1 MNAKTLLRNILIFSI
16 VLCNIGCD
24 QVTKESVRNS
34 IAAGEII
41 NVIDNHLV
49 LTRVENTGAFLSL
62 GDDLSKPARNILL
75 SLLPILA
82 LCFGLFYVIRER
94 KLNGINLWALCFIIG
109 GGIGNIF
116 DRIVFGSV
124 TDFLHIDLGFFT
136 TGIFNMAD
144 VSITTCALILLANT
158 LYKNY
163 KNRMLT

>member
-1 MNAKTLLRNILIFSI
+1 MNAKNLLRNILIFSI

-24 QVTKESVRNS
+24 QITKESVRNS

-41 NVIDNHLV
+41 DVIDNHLV

-62 GDDLSKPARNILL
+62 GDDLSTPARNILL

-82 LCFGLFYVIRER
+82 LGFGLFYVIKER
-94 KLNGINLWALCFIIG
+94 KFNGINLWALCFIIG

-124 TDFLHIDLGFFT
+124 TDFLHIDLGLFK

-144 VSITTCALILLANT
+144 VSITTGALILLANT
-158 LYKNY
+158 LYKNS
-163 KNRMLT
+163 RIEC

>member
-24 QVTKESVRNS
+24 QITKESVRNN

-41 NVIDNHLV
+41 NVLDNHLV

-62 GDDLSKPARNILL
+62 DNDLSKPARNILL

-82 LCFGLFYVIRER
+82 LGFGLFFLIRER

-116 DRIVFGSV
+116 DRIAFGSV
-124 TDFLHIDLGFFT
+124 TDFLHIDLGLFK

-144 VSITTCALILLANT
+144 VSITTGALILLSNT
-158 LYKNY
+158 IIQ
-163 KNRMLT
+163 RQPR